1 MAKLAGKISAV
12 TGAAQG
18 IGREIALLFA
28 REGAD
33 VAIVDR
39 NKKSGEDVAEQI
51 RSLGRRSISIV
62 ADIGEEDQIE
72 EGFRNILRELGPVD
86 ILVNNAGIDTTS
98 LVVDMPTS
106 LWDEMFRI
114 NLRSVFLCTRA
125 VLPGMI
131 EKRSGRIINLASQL
145 AYKGG
150 REMAHYAAA
159 KAGVIGFTRSLAYE
173 VAEHG
178 ITVNAIYRTFPQTSR
193 GMAQAK
199 ARGTS
204 DRPSG
209 QGGGNSAHSIAPCIR
224 GWRLLPRRYLKSK
237 RRGRDGLKDSR
248 WYSGHLQEV
257 QTLTISENEPEPT
270 DRYCRHWWYDFIAL
284 RSIPGPVRCF
294 STSRKDRRFA
304 SGPNGIASS

>member
-39 NKKSGEDVAEQI
+39 NKKSSEDVAKQI

-62 ADIGEEDQIE
+62 ADIADEDQIE
-72 EGFRNILRELGPVD
+72 EGFRNISRELGPVD

-114 NLRSVFLCTRA
+114 NLRSVFLCTRT

-131 EKRSGRIINLASQL
+131 EKRSGRIINIASQL

-178 ITVNAIYRTFPQTSR
+178 ITVNAIAPGPIDTELFRKLPEEWR
-193 GMAQAK
+193 KRKLAELPIGRAG
-199 ARGTS
+199 RVEE
-204 DRPSG
+204 
-209 QGGGNSAHSIAPCIR
+209 IAPTA
-224 GWRLLPRRYLKSK
+224 LLLASEEGAYYL
-237 RRGRDGLKDSR
+237 GA
-248 WYSGHLQEV
+248 
-257 QTLTISENEPEPT
+257 TLN
-270 DRYCRHWWYDFIAL
+270 
-284 RSIPGPVRCF
+284 
-294 STSRKDRRFA
+294 
-304 SGPNGIASS
+304 PNGGDVMV

>member
-33 VAIVDR
+33 IAIVDR
-39 NKKSGEDVAEQI
+39 NKKSGEAVAGQI
-51 RSLGRRSISIV
+51 RSLGRHSITIV

-72 EGFRNILRELGPVD
+72 EGFRNISRELGLVD

-106 LWDEMFRI
+106 LWDEMLRI

-173 VAEHG
+173 VARDG
-178 ITVNAIYRTFPQTSR
+178 IAVNAI
-193 GMAQAK
+193 
-199 ARGTS
+199 
-204 DRPSG
+204 
-209 QGGGNSAHSIAPCIR
+209 C
-224 GWRLLPRRYLKSK
+224 
-237 RRGRDGLKDSR
+237 
-248 WYSGHLQEV
+248 
-257 QTLTISENEPEPT
+257 
-270 DRYCRHWWYDFIAL
+270 
-284 RSIPGPVRCF
+284 PGPVNTKLFRNIPEDWRR
-294 STSRKDRRFA
+294 RKLAELPIGRAGRVDEIAPTAVLLA
-304 SGPNGIASS
+304 SDEGSYYIGASLNPN